1 MSLRIPSI
9 TLLTLIVLA
18 FLWAG
23 VYSRDNSPYNVNR
36 SAPFPVDTV
45 PHVTR
50 LYETLIEGY
59 FNITLYVPP
68 GAIAQVLVYTKA
80 DGGVI
85 FNETIRGPFRGSFE
99 LKAPRPGFYEF
110 VVYSR
115 ALEGASRVNG
125 VIAVYQVAQTEVTVR
140 TILSALIALN
150 LLVLTALIIA
160 GLARGER

>member
-50 LYETLIEGY
+50 LREALIEGY

-68 GAIAQVLVYTKA
+68 GAVAQVLVYTKA
-80 DGGVI
+80 
-85 FNETIRGPFRGSFE
+85 
-99 LKAPRPGFYEF
+99 ARPGFYEF

-115 ALEGASRVNG
+115 ALEGAPRVNG

-160 GLARGER
+160 GLVRGER